1 MVDDA
6 DALFNYIGRDV
17 EVARYLVM
25 PLHPNVEYTRAVI
38 AENLNTNEAYRT
50 WVIELGKTGEVVGLV
65 SSRRDTR
72 HSAELGSCLGKQWW
86 GRGFMSEVLDMLV
99 ADLAADPQLYR
110 VWATCHVDN
119 AKAVRTLERSGF
131 AVEGRLARHL
141 VYPAL
146 SSEPLDSLL
155 FAKILR

>member
-1 MVDDA
+1 MVEDA
-6 DALFNYIGRDV
+6 DALFSHIGRDV
-17 EVARYLVM
+17 EVARYLAM
-25 PLHPNVEYTRAVI
+25 PLHPNVKYTRHVI
-38 AENLNTNEAYRT
+38 AENLNTSEAYRT
-50 WVIELGKTGEVVGLV
+50 WVIALRKTGEVVGLV

-86 GRGFMSEVLDMLV
+86 GLGFMSEVLDMLV
-99 ADLAADPQLYR
+99 ADLAADPEIYR

-131 AVEGRLARHL
+131 VLEGRLARH
-141 VYPAL
+141 VIYPAI